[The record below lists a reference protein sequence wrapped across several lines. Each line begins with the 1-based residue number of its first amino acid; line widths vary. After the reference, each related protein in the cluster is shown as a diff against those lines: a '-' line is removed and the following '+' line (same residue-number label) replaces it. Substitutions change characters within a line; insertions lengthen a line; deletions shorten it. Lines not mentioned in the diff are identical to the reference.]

1 MQDEEVRAFKN
12 ELRNYTYYLS
22 RIVTLENS
30 IEFLY
35 DRLGG
40 VRGIDPSKEPLHAMP
55 NKEMEWKI
63 RDDISKLQAKKERYE
78 NNLAEIDQILNLI
91 EEFTRTALKLVYI
104 EGKRTDIVA
113 GQMLISPSGLKN
125 RMNRAIK
132 KAIKKED

>member
-55 NKEMEWKI
+55 NKEMEWKL
-63 RDDISKLQAKKERYE
+63 RDDISKLEAKKERYE
-78 NNLAEIDQILNLI
+78 KNLAEIDQILNQI
-91 EEFTRTALKLVYI
+91 EEFTRDALKLVYI
-104 EGKRTDIVA
+104 EGKRTDVVA
-113 GQMLISPSGLKN
+113 DAMLISPSGLKN

>member
-55 NKEMEWKI
+55 NKEMEWKL
-63 RDDISKLQAKKERYE
+63 RDDISKLEAKKERYE
-78 NNLAEIDQILNLI
+78 KNLAEIDQILNLI

>member
-55 NKEMEWKI
+55 NKEMEWKL
-63 RDDISKLQAKKERYE
+63 RDDISKLEAKKKRYE
-78 NNLAEIDQILNLI
+78 NHLTEIERILGRMEPTLRWAVIEVYAKNNTIESVARKLFLSHNGLA
-91 EEFTRTALKLVYI
+91 R
-104 EGKRTDIVA
+104 
-113 GQMLISPSGLKN
+113 
-125 RMNRAIK
+125 RMDKEIK
-132 KAIKKED
+132 KALY

>member
-12 ELRNYTYYLS
+12 DLRNYTYYLS

-55 NKEMEWKI
+55 NKEMEWKL
-63 RDDISKLQAKKERYE
+63 RDDISKLEAKKERYE
-78 NNLAEIDQILNLI
+78 KNLAEIDQILNQI

-104 EGKRTDIVA
+104 EGKRTDAVA
-113 GQMLISPSGLKN
+113 NSMLISPSGLKN
-125 RMNRAIK
+125 RMNRAII